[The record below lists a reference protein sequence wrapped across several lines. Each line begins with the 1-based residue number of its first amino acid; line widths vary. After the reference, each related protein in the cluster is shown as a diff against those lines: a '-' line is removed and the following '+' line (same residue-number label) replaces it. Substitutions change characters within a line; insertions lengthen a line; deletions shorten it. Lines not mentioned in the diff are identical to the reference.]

1 MFMSLSPCDGA
12 QLSCSHHFVPMSTG
26 TVLFLFIAANASE
39 AYICV
44 RVQVNE
50 TQIAKCME

>member
-1 MFMSLSPCDGA
+1 MFMSLGPCDGA

-39 AYICV
+39 TYICGTM
-44 RVQVNE
+44 QVNE
-50 TQIAKCME
+50 IQIAKCME

>member
-12 QLSCSHHFVPMSTG
+12 QLGCSHHFVPMWTG

-39 AYICV
+39 TYMCV
-44 RVQVNE
+44 TMQANE
-50 TQIAKCME
+50 IQIAKCME